1 MWKLKKKIRLQ
12 VSQRENTIIY
22 PNYNKIDVKS
32 FVENHKNL
40 IKSNKIILKSQ
51 LRFKYKGHAFT
62 EEIKK
67 IALSSNDNKR
77 IQSIDLT
84 EIYAYEAQR
93 I

>member
-22 PNYNKIDVKS
+22 PNNNKIDVKS

-51 LRFKYKGHAFT
+51 LIR
-62 EEIKK
+62 
-67 IALSSNDNKR
+67 SP
-77 IQSIDLT
+77 
-84 EIYAYEAQR
+84 
-93 I
+93 